1 MTIKEN
7 QRSMKRSFF
16 TRPAPAGVISADSQS
31 VIALPAL
38 VFFILLAP
46 LLVPL
51 AAPAQVYD
59 LGGMYTYHYRD
70 GRYANWGDF
79 ALQGARLAIDDIN
92 NSKMLG
98 NDVLRMRPENI
109 IDYHCWP
116 DNAGLMA
123 ETLMQKNIIALTGA
137 ACSGPAV
144 EIARVAEKYRVPV
157 ISYGANASTLS
168 SPQRFPWFVRVVNP
182 SETNEGYLIDL
193 AAHFGVEEIAYFF
206 TTDAWGL
213 GASKVIHD
221 HASRHK
227 IKIIK
232 EYSFARDTDQEKLR
246 RYMGDVKDAGI
257 KHIFITTPTPDTVR
271 LFQSLYDHGLNKP
284 GFTFYAAEM
293 ILSDESPEVVYG
305 SLGYFAPAAMLPS
318 SEKLTLFKKVLEARL
333 NKSIDTASSTFI
345 TSALSYDHIMAV
357 AHAIRSIKNDSQIVN
372 RENVM
377 KYLRHMDFA
386 GISGQVSLSPGSN
399 DRAGMAVQIFNNQGY
414 KADGKTVNFVSVGFV
429 NPKTG
434 SLHINEDA
442 IIWPGSIG
450 SAASGQSKVPE

>member
-1 MTIKEN
+1 MNIKGT
-7 QRSMKRSFF
+7 QRLMKRSFLI
-16 TRPAPAGVISADSQS
+16 RPASAGALSAVLHS

-38 VFFILLAP
+38 IFSFLFSFLLAS

-51 AAPAQVYD
+51 TVSAQVYD

-92 NSKMLG
+92 NSNMLG

-168 SPQRFPWFVRVVNP
+168 SSERFPWFVRVVNP
-182 SETNEGYLIDL
+182 SETYEGYLIDL
-193 AAHFGVEEIAYFF
+193 AAHFGVKEIAYFF
-206 TTDAWGL
+206 TTDAWGI

-227 IKIIK
+227 IKISK

-246 RYMGDVKDAGI
+246 RYVGEVKDAGI
-257 KHIFITTPTPDTVR
+257 KHIVITTPTPDTVR
-271 LFQSLYDHGLNKP
+271 LFQSLYDHRLNKP

-305 SLGYFAPAAMLPS
+305 SLGYFAPAAMLPP
-318 SEKLTLFKKVLEARL
+318 SEKLTLFKKVLGARL
-333 NKSIDTASSTFI
+333 NKPIDNASSTFI

-357 AHAIRSIKNDSQIVN
+357 AHAIRSIKNDSQVVN

-377 KYLRHMDFA
+377 KYLRHMNFA
-386 GISGQVSLSPGSN
+386 GISGPVSLAAGSN
-399 DRAGMAVQIFNNQGY
+399 DRADMAIQIFNNQGY

-434 SLHINEDA
+434 SLYINEDA
-442 IIWPGSIG
+442 IVWPGSIG
-450 SAASGQSKVPE
+450 SE

>member
-1 MTIKEN
+1 MISKEN
-7 QRSMKRSFF
+7 QRLMKQPFL
-16 TRPAPAGVISADSQS
+16 TRPAPAAVVSAVSQS

-38 VFFILLAP
+38 IISLLLVP

-51 AAPAQVYD
+51 AASAQVYD

-92 NSKMLG
+92 HSKMLG

-168 SPQRFPWFVRVVNP
+168 SSERFPWFVRVVNP
-182 SETNEGYLIDL
+182 SETYEGYLIDL
-193 AAHFGVEEIAYFF
+193 AAHFGVKEIAYFF
-206 TTDAWGL
+206 TTDAWGV

-227 IKIIK
+227 IKISK

-246 RYMGDVKDAGI
+246 RYVGEVKDAGI
-257 KHIFITTPTPDTVR
+257 KHIVITTPTPDTVR
-271 LFQSLYDHGLNKP
+271 LFQSLYDHRLNKP

-305 SLGYFAPAAMLPS
+305 SLGYFAPAAMLPP
-318 SEKLTLFKKVLEARL
+318 SEKLTLFKKVLGARL
-333 NKSIDTASSTFI
+333 NKTIDTASSTFI

-357 AHAIRSIKNDSQIVN
+357 AHAIRSIKNDSQVVN

-377 KYLRHMDFA
+377 KYLRHMNFA
-386 GISGQVSLSPGSN
+386 GISGPVSLAAGSN
-399 DRAGMAVQIFNNQGY
+399 DRADMAIQIFNNQGY

-429 NPKTG
+429 DTKTG
-434 SLHINEDA
+434 VLHINEDA

-450 SAASGQSKVPE
+450 SAASGQSQVPE